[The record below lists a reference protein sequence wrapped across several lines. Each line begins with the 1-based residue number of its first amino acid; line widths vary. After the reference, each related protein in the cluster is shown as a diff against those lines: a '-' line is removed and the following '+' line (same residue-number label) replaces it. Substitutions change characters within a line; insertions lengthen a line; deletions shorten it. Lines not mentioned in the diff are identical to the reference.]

1 MAIPKRS
8 WASTKRQYL
17 RHLQVRGY
25 SPRTVESVESHL
37 RFFLEYLADETEVGC
52 LSDLAPCDL
61 DDYQNWLYFSS
72 SRRRNP
78 APLSLNT
85 QDARL
90 SAVQGFFRYLV
101 RGGQLATDPTSR
113 LERPKRRS
121 PLPKGVLSENEV
133 ERLLAAPEV
142 SLPLGVRDRAILE
155 VLYGTG
161 IRNEELRNLRLLD
174 LDSATGQASI
184 MGKGKKERL
193 VPVGRLALEWL
204 DLYARNVRPRH
215 RLRRDSDVVFL
226 SKNGRKL
233 TSGNLIEVVRKH
245 ARNAGLPGPVTP
257 HALRHTC
264 ATHLLR
270 AGVDIRFIQV
280 LLGHKSL
287 ATTQIYT
294 HVDIT
299 DLKEVHRTFH
309 PRESLG

>member
-8 WASTKRQYL
+8 WAPTKRKYL
-17 RHLQVRGY
+17 RHLEVRGY
-25 SPRTVESVESHL
+25 SPRTVESVEGHL
-37 RFFLEYLADETEVGC
+37 RFFLEYLADETEIGR
-52 LSDLAPCDL
+52 LSDLTPFDL
-61 DDYQNWLYFSS
+61 NAYQNWLYFSK
-72 SRRRNP
+72 SRHRKP

-90 SAVQGFFRYLV
+90 SAVQGFFRYLI
-101 RGGQLATDPTSR
+101 REGQLATDPTTG
-113 LERPKRRS
+113 LERPKRRT
-121 PLPKGVLSENEV
+121 PLPKGVLSESQV
-133 ERLLAAPEV
+133 KYLLDAPD
-142 SLPLGVRDRAILE
+142 SASPLGVRDRAILE

-174 LDSATGQASI
+174 MDIATGQACI
-184 MGKGKKERL
+184 MGKGRKERL
-193 VPVGRLALEWL
+193 VPIGRLALQWL
-204 DLYARNVRPRH
+204 DLYTRGVRPRH
-215 RLRRDSDVVFL
+215 HRRHEPEVLFL

-233 TSGNLIEVVRKH
+233 TSGNLIDMVRKH
-245 ARNAGLPGPVTP
+245 AKSAGLPGPVTP

-299 DLKEVHRTFH
+299 DLKEVHRAFH
-309 PRESLG
+309 PRENP